1 MSIRVIIFFL
11 IVSLLTSCSSLKK
24 RNLWQQ
30 GRIIDLSEKQTF
42 PFEREWGMIFLEVK
56 INGQA
61 FNFLLDTGAP
71 NVLDEKTVEQL
82 GIKYKSFGSVG
93 DAYGRRQKLNFTNT
107 ATFDIGPL
115 HFEEVAALIADFR
128 SVQIFDCMDIDGL
141 IGSNLMR
148 KAVWQFD
155 FEKEEITVAP
165 SIRDFDVS
173 RADTLAIFPSS
184 QGTPRINFSL
194 GSKEV
199 FGVKVDF
206 GSGNGLTTPRE
217 LVPEAMIDQADI
229 TTVGE
234 VGTGLYGGQKDTVHY
249 VYSDSVKL
257 GKTLIAPGVLRVR
270 PKTEGLVGLNFW
282 ENYLVT
288 IDWKNKRLY
297 YELNK
302 DAPNMRQKTF
312 GFGLELNKGS
322 VFINSMSTPS
332 PASEAG
338 IQLGDQV
345 LELNGQKVAD
355 IPYCGFLEQ
364 IQDMDEVNFKLKRD
378 GEMLDLT
385 IKRTDIFQAIFQA
398 NQR

>member
-1 MSIRVIIFFL
+1 MLKRLCFIFL
-11 IVSLLTSCSSLKK
+11 IFSFLFSCSSLKK

-30 GRIIDLSEKQTF
+30 GRIVDLSEKQTF

-56 INGQA
+56 INGQP

-71 NVLDEKTVEQL
+71 NVLDKKTVEKL
-82 GIKYKSFGSVG
+82 GIPYKSFGSVG
-93 DAYGRRQKLNFTNT
+93 DAYGRREKLSFTNT
-107 ATFDIGPL
+107 ASFDIGPL

-165 SIRDFDVS
+165 SIKDFDVS
-173 RADTLAIFPSS
+173 QADTLPIYPSS

-194 GSKEV
+194 GSKEY

-206 GSGNGLTTPRE
+206 GSGNGLTTPIE
-217 LVPEAMIDQADI
+217 LVPEKQINDAGII
-229 TTVGE
+229 TVGE
-234 VGTGLYGGQKDTVHY
+234 VGTGLYGGQKDTVRY
-249 VYSDSVKL
+249 VYSDSIKL
-257 GKTLIAPGVLRVR
+257 GETLISPGILRVR
-270 PKTEGLVGLNFW
+270 PKTGGLVGLNFW

-297 YELNK
+297 YELNEDSPK
-302 DAPNMRQKTF
+302 MKQNTF
-312 GFGLELNKGS
+312 GFGLELKKS
-322 VFINSMSTPS
+322 QVLINSLTSPS

-345 LELNGQKVAD
+345 LEFNGEKVED
-355 IPYCGFLEQ
+355 IPYCGFLELL
-364 IQDMDEVNFKLKRD
+364 QDTDEVQFKLKR
-378 GEMLDLT
+378 GEKILDL
-385 IKRTDIFQAIFQA
+385 KVLRSDIFKLIYQAQK
-398 NQR
+398 